1 MGEGGEV
8 EGKRRGEMR
17 KKKKGDE
24 ERKGRKK
31 RKGNKDTAVSNC
43 IKHTGGP
50 NYFQGGNILST
61 CIPRGRSNPMGRVLR
76 HRREKDK

>member
-17 KKKKGDE
+17 KKKKKRDE

-31 RKGNKDTAVSNC
+31 RKGNKDIAVSNC

-50 NYFQGGNILST
+50 NCFQGGNILST
-61 CIPRGRSNPMGRVLR
+61 CIPRGRSNPWGGF
-76 HRREKDK
+76 